1 MVQFGERGAMTPVL
15 GVGNVSVRGCSG
27 IETVH
32 GVLRVPELAASLFSV
47 SAAVREGMAVHF
59 RPDPNGIVFVLQSHG
74 RTVFTASEHNGLFF
88 LDSQIVAVAAA
99 AACGSQLAVQ

>member
-1 MVQFGERGAMTPVL
+1 MVQFGIRGAMAPAL
-15 GVGNVSVRGCSG
+15 GVGNVSLRGCSG

-32 GVLRVPELAASLFSV
+32 GVLHVPELAASLFSV

-59 RPDPNGIVFVLQSHG
+59 RPDPNGIVVVLQSHG